1 MNVTGL
7 FEAPHV
13 IDDSDLQISPGG
25 GRLRHLL
32 TLKTLGKV
40 HIFRILDEAET
51 FLSPLGHPAVRTQCL
66 KGLTVA
72 NLFFEPSTRTQISS

>member
-13 IDDSDLQISPGG
+13 IDDSDLQISPD
-25 GRLRHLL
+25 GRLHHLL
-32 TLKTLGKV
+32 TLKTLGKE
-40 HIFRILDEAET
+40 HIFQILDEVET
-51 FLSPLGHPAVRTQCL
+51 FLSPLGHPAIRTQCL

-72 NLFFEPSTRTQISS
+72 NLFFEPSARTQASS